1 MKEVIEFFRHAVQ
14 SARHHDE
21 EEKLD
26 DKLEPIPSELY
37 GSITRTNPE
46 LLRHYENLGIYYY
59 YAYRS
64 PAD

>member
-1 MKEVIEFFRHAVQ
+1 MKEVVEFFRHAIQ

-46 LLRHYENLGIYYY
+46 LLRHYEDLGI
-59 YAYRS
+59 
-64 PAD
+64 